1 MDAIVATR
9 QKCETEYDNAHGPGM
24 LSKKAPMM
32 RLIFSALAS
41 LLVLAAGPAYSQGE
55 PVKIGLLL
63 PYSGP
68 LTVQGTDTTRGF
80 ELYMKKIGMKAG
92 ARQIQILKEDTEA
105 KPDVGLTKIRKLI
118 ERDGV
123 DFVIGPVNSAVAL
136 AIRDYVHQQGVPLI
150 VPVAFTRLLTA
161 PPLASPSIFRLIET
175 TDQAN
180 YPMGEWMIKNTKH
193 RRVVLM
199 ATDFVAGHDSVR
211 AFAAGFKAAG
221 GEIVTE
227 IFAPLGTPDFAPY
240 LAQLPGIKADAVY
253 AFFGGA
259 DGIRF
264 VKQYKE
270 YGIAER
276 LALTGYNVLT
286 DDTIL
291 PAIGDA
297 ALGIIT
303 VGAYTAALD
312 TPESK
317 AFVAEYEKAFK
328 AWPSRYSESGFV
340 AAQLLAITID
350 SLKGKLSDRNEVKD
364 MLKVSL
370 PKVPAPRGRLRFDE
384 YRQVVT
390 PEYIM
395 RTEKRGGRIVN
406 AVIDKLPPVP
416 QSQVWDWWK
425 KK

>member
-1 MDAIVATR
+1 
-9 QKCETEYDNAHGPGM
+9 
-24 LSKKAPMM
+24 MM
-32 RLIFSALAS
+32 RRAFPILTS
-41 LLVLAAGPAYSQGE
+41 LLLLAAGLAHAQ

-63 PYSGP
+63 PYTGP
-68 LTVQGTDTTRGF
+68 LSVQGTDAAKGF
-80 ELYMKKIGMKAG
+80 ELYMHKIGMKAG
-92 ARQIQILKEDTEA
+92 GREIQILKEDTEA
-105 KPDVGLTKIRKLI
+105 KPDVGLTKIKKLI
-118 ERDGV
+118 ERDAV

-150 VPVAFTRLLTA
+150 VPVAFTRVLTA

-193 RRVVLM
+193 RRVVVM

-221 GEIVTE
+221 GQVVKEIY
-227 IFAPLGTPDFAPY
+227 APLGTPDFAPY

-270 YGIAER
+270 YGLSET

-317 AFVAEYEKAFK
+317 AFVADYERAYK

-340 AAQLLAITID
+340 AAQLLALTID
-350 SLKGKLSDRNEVKD
+350 ALKGGLSDRNKVKQTIQA
-364 MLKVSL
+364 SL
-370 PKVPAPRGRLRFDE
+370 PKVPAPRGKIRFDQ
-384 YRQVVT
+384 YRQVIG

-406 AVIDKLPPVP
+406 AVIDKLPPVS
-416 QSQVWDWWK
+416 QEQVWGWWK